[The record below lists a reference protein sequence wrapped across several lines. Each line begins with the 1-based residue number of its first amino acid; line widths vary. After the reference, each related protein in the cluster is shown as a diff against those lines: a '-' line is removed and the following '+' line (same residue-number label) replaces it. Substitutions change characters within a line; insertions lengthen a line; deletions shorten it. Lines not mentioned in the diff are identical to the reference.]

1 MKQFSRTRWLFTI
14 ILINL
19 FLSSAC
25 SPHSLPSMP
34 DLGIPVEEF
43 NTHFKLTT
51 SAGMN
56 TFKIDE
62 PIWLY
67 IDVIGEETVAFD
79 FDEYNQD
86 RELSLFI
93 LQNQQWVPV
102 ENLTQYP
109 EGYLVYGPAEGDP
122 LKRGVITVFPI
133 LENQNQEAL
142 IRVVVTGKIFKDEQ
156 ITDEKVVGYV
166 DVQLKP

>member
-1 MKQFSRTRWLFTI
+1 MKHYSPKRWLFITL
-14 ILINL
+14 LINL
-19 FLSSAC
+19 LLASAC
-25 SPHSLPSMP
+25 STHRLPSMP
-34 DLGIPVEEF
+34 DLGIPIEEF

-51 SAGMN
+51 DAGWN

-62 PIWLY
+62 VITLS
-67 IDVIGEETVAFD
+67 IEVIGDEAVSFSY
-79 FDEYNQD
+79 DEYNQD
-86 RELSLFI
+86 RELALFI

-102 ENLTQYP
+102 ENLQQYP

-122 LKRGVITVFPI
+122 LKRGVLSVFPI
-133 LENQNQEAL
+133 LDNKDQEAL